1 MRSRTEKALVV
12 ICSLLAIAQAVLV
25 TYFGYANFYR
35 DYHAALLI
43 VAMLLGGLL
52 SSAVSC
58 VFHELGHILFGKI
71 CGFRFNALHVWFFH
85 IVKSGGKMRIRFGR
99 MPEGEAGS
107 AEMLP
112 MSSEK
117 MRSRYCLVTAGGLV
131 FSFLWFVGALLAL
144 IFAHGAPFAVY
155 ALIATSLPYA
165 FYLFACNILPFS
177 DPPTDGAILLG
188 LARGDAASLTAV
200 NILSIEGYL
209 MRGDTPSQIPEELY
223 YGAPQLPEDDGNFIL
238 LTDYRLARALD
249 EGDARTAAALSD
261 RLKGLAQ
268 FVPSYCRLEVAA
280 DVLFVECSVKQ
291 DVKEAQRLY
300 PALRQYLKGERT
312 VTAQRIAAAYE
323 LFAGG
328 DRAACLRHLSA
339 AQELAEACTV
349 PGAVLFERKLLACI
363 REELEQRYGEEA
375 GGSLPQIKFEEK
387 NDPDRNFI
395 DGMRRL

>member
-117 MRSRYCLVTAGGLV
+117 MRSRYCLVTAGGLI
-131 FSFLWFVGALLAL
+131 FSFFGLSGRCLRSFLRTVRRLSFMRSLQHRCRMHSICL
-144 IFAHGAPFAVY
+144 P
-155 ALIATSLPYA
+155 ATSFRFRIPRR
-165 FYLFACNILPFS
+165 
-177 DPPTDGAILLG
+177 TE
-188 LARGDAASLTAV
+188 
-200 NILSIEGYL
+200 LSCWGWRAE
-209 MRGDTPSQIPEELY
+209 MRP
-223 YGAPQLPEDDGNFIL
+223 
-238 LTDYRLARALD
+238 
-249 EGDARTAAALSD
+249 
-261 RLKGLAQ
+261 
-268 FVPSYCRLEVAA
+268 
-280 DVLFVECSVKQ
+280 
-291 DVKEAQRLY
+291 
-300 PALRQYLKGERT
+300 
-312 VTAQRIAAAYE
+312 
-323 LFAGG
+323 
-328 DRAACLRHLSA
+328 H
-339 AQELAEACTV
+339 
-349 PGAVLFERKLLACI
+349 
-363 REELEQRYGEEA
+363 
-375 GGSLPQIKFEEK
+375 
-387 NDPDRNFI
+387 
-395 DGMRRL
+395 